1 MSTPRLSGGI
11 GAGDQA
17 RVALEH
23 TLEDVY
29 AAASAAERPTG
40 VHRRA
45 ASSERVPTS
54 TTGAWPFRGPA
65 FVAAIEHVSDAVLI
79 VDRSG
84 TVRYANAAA
93 RTMVERSRPEGRHV
107 HELMDLDGSI
117 VRNVLRTLRDNTLWR
132 GTATVEI
139 LGEPRELEL
148 TVSAVT
154 LGGWGRAQGFAIT
167 ARTRVPEPQ
176 GLQLRSS
183 ARDVLATMMRVAGT
197 LAHDFNNQIAVVLN
211 YSFILLR
218 ELSSE
223 QPVRAHVEELQHAAW
238 RAADTARQL
247 LRLSDKRSPDKTAVD
262 VNDVVRE
269 AHAALS
275 LISRSQTELEQSLS
289 LEPCLAKARQ
299 PELELLLLDLAQR
312 LRARLGEL
320 KRVRIATSHAAEGGT
335 HAARIRIDLDAFP
348 AAAITQLEC
357 ELETPRLSAQLGYE
371 LALQP
376 LPDNGLRFAIE
387 LPGA

>member
-1 MSTPRLSGGI
+1 L
-11 GAGDQA
+11 AQ
-17 RVALEH
+17 
-23 TLEDVY
+23 
-29 AAASAAERPTG
+29 
-40 VHRRA
+40 
-45 ASSERVPTS
+45 SSN
-54 TTGAWPFRGPA
+54 GAWPFRGAA
-65 FVAAIEHVSDAVLI
+65 FVAALENVSDAVLI

-84 TVRYANAAA
+84 TVRYANHAA
-93 RTMVERSRPEGRHV
+93 RTLVERTRPEGRQV
-107 HELMDLDGSI
+107 LELMELDGSI
-117 VRNVLRTLRDNTLWR
+117 MRNVLRALRENTIWR
-132 GTATVEI
+132 GTVTAEI

-154 LGGWGRAQGFAIT
+154 VRGWGRAQGFSLT
-167 ARTRVPEPQ
+167 ARTARVRVQPPQ
-176 GLQLRSS
+176 ALQLRSS

-218 ELSSE
+218 ELSGE

-247 LRLSDKRSPDKTAVD
+247 LRLSDKRSPDRGILD
-262 VNDVVRE
+262 VNDVIRE

-275 LISRSQTELEQSLS
+275 LISLSQSELEQSLS

-299 PELELLLLDLAQR
+299 PELEWLLLDLAQR

-320 KRVRIATSHAAEGGT
+320 KRVRVATSHAAQGGT
-335 HAARIRIDLDAFP
+335 RTPRIRIDLDAFP
-348 AAAITQLEC
+348 TAAAVTQLHC
-357 ELETPRLSAQLGYE
+357 EHETPRLSAQLGYE

-376 LPDNGLRFAIE
+376 LPDNGLRYAIE